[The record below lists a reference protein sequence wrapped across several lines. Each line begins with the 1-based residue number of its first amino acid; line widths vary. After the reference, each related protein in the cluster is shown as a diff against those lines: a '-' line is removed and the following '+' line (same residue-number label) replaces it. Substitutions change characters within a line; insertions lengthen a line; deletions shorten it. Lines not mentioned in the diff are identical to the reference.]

1 MSESLYTSDNRE
13 VHVRNGRWGVAVMA
27 GAAAVWMAVPAHGQ
41 ELSLAEALRRAESD
55 GYANRMAGGAT
66 AVQSARQLEAL
77 QGVLPALRVEGGFAR
92 TTDPIGA
99 FGVAL
104 RQRRIGPA
112 DFDPARLNHP
122 DAVSNYTGA
131 VVLEQPVFNADAH
144 LGRAAAGRAAAAA
157 RGAETWTRVETRV
170 NVIRAYYGAVLARE
184 QVATLESAL
193 RAAREHVRRAESL
206 VANGLATRSDAL
218 LASVQAGELEAQLIE
233 ARGRADLAGSQ
244 LAVLLGSTV
253 GGDFVLPARLPGT
266 AAIRDLPVGVAE
278 AFEERGDV
286 TAAQHARSAA
296 SLDVRRARS
305 QALPRVNAMAR
316 YDWHSAARPFGGDE
330 NWSVGV
336 MVTWAPFTSAAQL
349 ADMQATR
356 GRAVSAQAGAEA
368 ALAQAR
374 LEAEQSATDWNV
386 AVERLRIAEVAVE
399 QSAEAH
405 RIVSRKY
412 DGGLATVVE
421 LLGAA
426 AVETGSALKLSHA
439 RYHAIATAADRLR
452 ALGHDPAVLSLLDG
466 MIDG

>member
-1 MSESLYTSDNRE
+1 MT
-13 VHVRNGRWGVAVMA
+13 NGWWGVAVAVGAVLLMA
-27 GAAAVWMAVPAHGQ
+27 APVHGQ
-41 ELSLAEALRRAESD
+41 GLTLAEALRRAESD
-55 GYANRMAGGAT
+55 GYANRMAAGAT
-66 AVQSARQLEAL
+66 AAQSARQLEAL
-77 QGVLPALRVEGGFAR
+77 QGVLPAMRVEGGFAR

-122 DAVSNYTGA
+122 DAVSNYMGA
-131 VVLEQPVFNADAH
+131 VVLEQPVFNADAL

-244 LAVLLGSTV
+244 LAVLLGSP
-253 GGDFVLPARLPGT
+253 GGEALVLPARLPGA
-266 AAIRDLPVGVAE
+266 AAIRELPVGVAPVL
-278 AFEERGDV
+278 EERGDV

-296 SLDVRRARS
+296 TLDVRRAQS

-316 YDWHSAARPFGGDE
+316 YDWNSAARPFGGDE

-336 MVTWAPFTSAAQL
+336 MVTWSPFTSAAQL

-374 LEAEQSATDWNV
+374 LEAERSGTDWNV
-386 AVERLRIAEVAVE
+386 AVERLRIAGIAVE

-426 AVETGSALKLSHA
+426 AVETESALKDSHA

-466 MIDG
+466 M